1 MGGKALTPARESEDA
16 GAFAALLS
24 LASPLLELPFAKKG
38 VLLSSLPGGGLRR
51 EESVVTPELPRLR
64 RVSSADG
71 PDDGPGAAASGA
83 KKERDMIYEVGRY
96 QPFGKLDE

>member
-1 MGGKALTPARESEDA
+1 M
-16 GAFAALLS
+16 
-24 LASPLLELPFAKKG
+24 
-38 VLLSSLPGGGLRR
+38 
-51 EESVVTPELPRLR
+51 TPELPRLR

>member
-38 VLLSSLPGGGLRR
+38 VLLSSVPGGGLRR
-51 EESVVTPELPRLR
+51 E
-64 RVSSADG
+64 
-71 PDDGPGAAASGA
+71 
-83 KKERDMIYEVGRY
+83 
-96 QPFGKLDE
+96 